1 MNTNEEVIK
10 KLMRYC
16 AYQERCHQEVRQKI
30 MDLGVYGDDLE
41 EIIAQLIQD
50 NYLNEERFAI
60 SFAGG
65 KFRQKQWGKN
75 KIMQALY
82 QRNISDYCI
91 NKAISEIDDVD
102 YANTIERLVA
112 KHLEKNSQL
121 ELILAKDKTLK
132 YLTQARGFEI
142 DLILSELRKY

>member
-102 YANTIERLVA
+102 YANTIERLVV

-132 YLTQARGFEI
+132 YLTQARGFEV

>member
-10 KLMRYC
+10 KLMRFC

-102 YANTIERLVA
+102 YANTIERLVV